1 MNNRLYLAV
10 KFHCSVLVSVIIFP
24 RQKAMPNWQP
34 EYDETAKNTLYW
46 QFEDMIVPSDGKVLV
61 IFDDIVL
68 VCNKDGKLVCR
79 DHL

>member
-1 MNNRLYLAV
+1 M
-10 KFHCSVLVSVIIFP
+10 
-24 RQKAMPNWQP
+24 
-34 EYDETAKNTLYW
+34 EYDDTEKKNYW
-46 QFEDMIVPSDGKVLV
+46 QFRDIIVRSDGKVLV